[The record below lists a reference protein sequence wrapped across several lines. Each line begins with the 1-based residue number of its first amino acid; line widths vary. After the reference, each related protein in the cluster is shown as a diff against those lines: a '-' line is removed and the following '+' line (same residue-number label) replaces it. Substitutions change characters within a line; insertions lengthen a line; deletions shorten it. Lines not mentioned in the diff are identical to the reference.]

1 MQRYLFSGGKPILK
15 NKRGA
20 KLGSRVT
27 TTKTAADWYTAC
39 KTYKELTSDGK
50 GKGLTKASFLR
61 SDASGSKFSGTQS
74 EQQSFS
80 KMMQKYENGT
90 LSNLKVKRMRAGK
103 YEDVENKFIEYLGLR
118 AMHYKQDKCGMSWTH
133 MQTKALEY
141 ALQLNYTKDEF
152 KASHGWLSNTLK
164 RHGKI
169 GIRLHGEADE
179 MSDENRLQIINE
191 WKAKEF
197 HPIIEKYSIPL
208 ERIYNADQ
216 TGLYYQKLPNRM
228 YVDADKKKSYA
239 GAKQMKDK
247 TRITLMVA
255 TSASG
260 TKVPMAMIGKP
271 KSPICFTL
279 CDNKRPPMAY
289 MDQKNA
295 WFDREITRWWINK
308 VFWPHYQNKFGNSD
322 CILLLDNCSAHHGLD
337 DATIPKYIRIVYLPP
352 NVTSRHQPADM
363 GMIASLKC
371 GYKLTMLEKLLA
383 IFDAEGGY
391 GRAAQARARAK
402 KGTRGLV
409 YGGKAHILDAMQM
422 INDIWNTD
430 GKYARESGIQRCWRK
445 ANILPIDMETSI
457 NQDLGSNSVPVGL
470 KTLSG
475 EDCDLLCSLMK
486 TLHMKAKEVDTNY
499 EGYAL
504 SGSFAADEH
513 EPTRAEFEAMAESW
527 IDIEDQPEIIDAE
540 VEEFIQQL
548 ESEQH
553 PMSDWD
559 DSESEDSGDETDSDD
574 ELTFVQGE
582 NMVHVLRKNGLK
594 WGLDEETQHLLERYG
609 RNLTKAKLAKPK
621 KDVSLHSFFGPK
633 K

>member
-1 MQRYLFSGGKPILK
+1 M
-15 NKRGA
+15 N
-20 KLGSRVT
+20 V
-27 TTKTAADWYTAC
+27 
-39 KTYKELTSDGK
+39 
-50 GKGLTKASFLR
+50 
-61 SDASGSKFSGTQS
+61 
-74 EQQSFS
+74 
-80 KMMQKYENGT
+80 
-90 LSNLKVKRMRAGK
+90 
-103 YEDVENKFIEYLGLR
+103 
-118 AMHYKQDKCGMSWTH
+118 
-133 MQTKALEY
+133 
-141 ALQLNYTKDEF
+141 
-152 KASHGWLSNTLK
+152 
-164 RHGKI
+164 I
-169 GIRLHGEADE
+169 GVR
-179 MSDENRLQIINE
+179 Q
-191 WKAKEF
+191 
-197 HPIIEKYSIPL
+197 
-208 ERIYNADQ
+208 
-216 TGLYYQKLPNRM
+216 
-228 YVDADKKKSYA
+228 
-239 GAKQMKDK
+239 
-247 TRITLMVA
+247 
-255 TSASG
+255 
-260 TKVPMAMIGKP
+260 
-271 KSPICFTL
+271 
-279 CDNKRPPMAY
+279 
-289 MDQKNA
+289 
-295 WFDREITRWWINK
+295 
-308 VFWPHYQNKFGNSD
+308 
-322 CILLLDNCSAHHGLD
+322 
-337 DATIPKYIRIVYLPP
+337 
-352 NVTSRHQPADM
+352 
-363 GMIASLKC
+363 
-371 GYKLTMLEKLLA
+371 
-383 IFDAEGGY
+383 
-391 GRAAQARARAK
+391 ARAK

-475 EDCDLLCSLMK
+475 EDSDLLCSLMK